1 MGYFV
6 QQKPKPGVALMHQW
20 IQHDNLW
27 LRRVA
32 ILHQVG
38 STTCRLGSTLLQY
51 HVMIT
56 AFNITRMRRQASTRK
71 AMHAGPKL

>member
-6 QQKPKPGVALMHQW
+6 QQRPKPGVALMHQW
-20 IQHDNLW
+20 IQHDHLW

-38 STTCRLGSTLLQY
+38 FATCRLGSTLLQY
-51 HVMIT
+51 HDCHDHCLQYCK
-56 AFNITRMRRQASTRK
+56 NGK
-71 AMHAGPKL
+71 AGQYKETHAGAKL